1 MPGEGAFYG
10 PKIEFS
16 LKDCIGRVWQC
27 GTIQVDFS
35 MPGRLSAQ
43 YVSDDQ
49 SRQTPVMLH
58 RAILGSFERFIGILI
73 EHYEGAFPFWLA
85 PEQVAILNITDRQD
99 EYCQNLSEK
108 LQDMGYR
115 VHIDLRNEKI
125 GFKIREHTLNKIPYL
140 LVIGDKEVENKTV
153 AIRTRTGEDLGV
165 MTLEELEVVFQKE
178 MAKKGRITAE

>member
-1 MPGEGAFYG
+1 
-10 PKIEFS
+10 
-16 LKDCIGRVWQC
+16 
-27 GTIQVDFS
+27 
-35 MPGRLSAQ
+35 
-43 YVSDDQ
+43 
-49 SRQTPVMLH
+49 
-58 RAILGSFERFIGILI
+58 
-73 EHYEGAFPFWLA
+73 
-85 PEQVAILNITDRQD
+85 
-99 EYCQNLSEK
+99 
-108 LQDMGYR
+108 

>member
-1 MPGEGAFYG
+1 
-10 PKIEFS
+10 
-16 LKDCIGRVWQC
+16 
-27 GTIQVDFS
+27 
-35 MPGRLSAQ
+35 
-43 YVSDDQ
+43 
-49 SRQTPVMLH
+49 
-58 RAILGSFERFIGILI
+58 LGSFERFIGILI

-99 EYCQNLSEK
+99 DYCQKLSEK

-178 MAKKGRITAE
+178 MAKKGRITTE